1 MDSKEFE
8 SIVPYTDEE
17 AVKALRGIAMHP
29 YIFVASKFIFP
40 EKRVTYLSEI
50 LKNINSIDEFQDAV
64 MSHAV
69 KWDIDSTMTNFTYSG
84 LENLKAANGK
94 FLLMS
99 NHRDIVVD
107 PALVQYV
114 LLKNNIPMTQICV
127 GSNLLDGGKVV
138 EALLRSNRMIKVI
151 RGISARDLYLS
162 SQMLSRYIRG
172 VITSGESSVWI
183 AQRQGRTKDGYD
195 TTEQG
200 LLKMLDMSGEKSF
213 AENFIELNIIPVS
226 ISYEYEPCDARK
238 AREKVL
244 SALGPYVKGKKED
257 LHSIMVGIKQAKGNV
272 HLEFGKPLTREEIEL
287 ASEGAKNDRYQSIR
301 HLMDR
306 RIIEG
311 YKLWKTNYIGYDL
324 MTGGNKYADMYTA
337 EDVKVFNNH
346 IDRKLR
352 KIEKT
357 VNRDDVRKMLYQ
369 IYGAPVKSKEN
380 LTNNTDN
387 Q

>member
-50 LKNINSIDEFQDAV
+50 LKSINSIDEFQDAV